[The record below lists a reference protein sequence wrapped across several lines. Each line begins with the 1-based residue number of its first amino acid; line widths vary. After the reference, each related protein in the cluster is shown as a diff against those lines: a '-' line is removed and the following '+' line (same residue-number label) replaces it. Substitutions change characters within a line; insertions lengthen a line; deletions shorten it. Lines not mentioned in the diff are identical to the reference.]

1 MSVATIHDLTTASRG
16 PRPARPVPHAAVDA
30 PASVTVTVR
39 IDLPDGQL
47 PAGAADLV
55 ESLRAL
61 AAPAATGPAPAGP
74 APAGPAPAGPA
85 PAGPG
90 TAGPAVAHATAP
102 SQRPTAGRPVPAATQ
117 PGDEA
122 TLRVFLASRVV
133 VLGGVPVRLTRRE
146 FDLLAFF
153 CAHPRQVF
161 DRRQLLRQV
170 WGYEMVS
177 GERTVDVHVRRLR
190 VKLGEPEPLIVTVR
204 GVGYRLDD
212 AARVVV
218 VAGPA

>member
-1 MSVATIHDLTTASRG
+1 MSVAT
-16 PRPARPVPHAAVDA
+16 RPVRAVPDAGTDA

-39 IDLPDGQL
+39 IDLPGGRL
-47 PAGAADLV
+47 PVAAARLV

-61 AAPAATGPAPAGP
+61 AGPVAVHEPVGFRDSVAILEPVAGP
-74 APAGPAPAGPA
+74 RPVGGAARAR
-85 PAGPG
+85 GPG
-90 TAGPAVAHATAP
+90 EAADPG
-102 SQRPTAGRPVPAATQ
+102 GRDGVDDAAD
-117 PGDEA
+117 PGV
-122 TLRVFLASRVV
+122 LRVFLAARI
-133 VLGGVPVRLTRRE
+133 VLRDGAPVRLTRRE

-161 DRRQLLRQV
+161 DRAQLLRQV

-190 VKLGEPEPLIVTVR
+190 VKLGEPGPLIATVR
-204 GVGYRLDD
+204 GVGYRLDE

-218 VAGPA
+218 VAGP